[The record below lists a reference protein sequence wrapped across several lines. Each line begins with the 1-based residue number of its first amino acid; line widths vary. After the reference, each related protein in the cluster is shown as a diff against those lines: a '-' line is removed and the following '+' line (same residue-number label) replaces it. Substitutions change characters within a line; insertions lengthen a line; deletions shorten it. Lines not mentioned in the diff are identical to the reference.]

1 MRSHMKAITIGIQS
15 EIANYKIQW
24 VLTSNNGKENA
35 THDVSVEAEQL

>member
-1 MRSHMKAITIGIQS
+1 MRSHMKAITNGIQS

-24 VLTSNNGKENA
+24 VLTSNNGNA

>member
-1 MRSHMKAITIGIQS
+1 MRSHIKIGSKS